1 MMPIAMGMLTS
12 TSTKNVNPT
21 KIKKNRPKFISSSSR
36 PLPTAGMFGGPSGP
50 IAGLE
55 NYRTSLNSRTRSAN
69 MLGMPM
75 AGMFM

>member
-1 MMPIAMGMLTS
+1 MPIAMGMLTS
-12 TSTKNVNPT
+12 TPTKNVNPNNT
-21 KIKKNRPKFISSSSR
+21 VKKNKFINPR

-50 IAGLE
+50 IAGME
-55 NYRTSLNSRTRSAN
+55 NYRTSLNTRTRSAN

>member
-12 TSTKNVNPT
+12 TSTKNVNPNNT
-21 KIKKNRPKFISSSSR
+21 VKKNKFINPR

-50 IAGLE
+50 IAGME
-55 NYRTSLNSRTRSAN
+55 NYRTSLNSRTRSGGVPINA
-69 MLGMPM
+69 M

>member
-12 TSTKNVNPT
+12 TPTKNVNPNNT
-21 KIKKNRPKFISSSSR
+21 VKKNKFINPR

-50 IAGLE
+50 IAGME
-55 NYRTSLNSRTRSAN
+55 NYRTSLNTRTRSAN